1 MLEISTKH
9 PRVQNIGHLC
19 RLVRNINR
27 SEVTQ
32 AAGHAV
38 RGVNFDLPYLDEFL
52 VEEGECHEVIAMNL
66 S

>member
-1 MLEISTKH
+1 M
-9 PRVQNIGHLC
+9 
-19 RLVRNINR
+19 
-27 SEVTQ
+27 TQ